1 MFFFSTR
8 SLDTVGCCGY
18 QINMDRE
25 WLFSCRRRCVYDW
38 EWTGKDK
45 RTWPSV
51 GRKWPSCLVIGG
63 AHEKIALSSLLTAQT
78 ERKLSQSVEGQTA
91 THPPHFLSL
100 STRPPNWK
108 VFSIGERRSSQLPDA
123 LDFRSLTKTLSSRH
137 RTTKSLTQVHIS
149 KYFSIRVRVS
159 SSYWVC
165 IIVPAV
171 IQYRYGKLRM

>member
-8 SLDTVGCCGY
+8 SLDTVGCCGC
-18 QINMDRE
+18 QININRE

-45 RTWPSV
+45 RTWSSV

-100 STRPPNWK
+100 YPP
-108 VFSIGERRSSQLPDA
+108 
-123 LDFRSLTKTLSSRH
+123 SRL
-137 RTTKSLTQVHIS
+137 KSLFYRRAEKQSAPRRTRLQVA
-149 KYFSIRVRVS
+149 YENPQLS
-159 SSYWVC
+159 SSYNKVSPSHSGTHLKIFFNSC
-165 IIVPAV
+165 SC
-171 IQYRYGKLRM
+171 